1 MKMTKYIVLSLALVA
16 VLVAVSPPAPN
27 AMAHS
32 ANLPPGIY
40 TTTLTEADIPDSF
53 PPEFIPLLVGVW
65 ETEFT
70 ESGSYIV
77 SKDGYPGVV
86 GRYNSNPARIIMTDL
101 QGAFACTDEPGIA
114 TATYRWT
121 LAGDELILTAV
132 KDRCAGRNL
141 VLTAHP
147 LQRQ

>member
-1 MKMTKYIVLSLALVA
+1 MTKYIVLSLALLA
-16 VLVAVSPPAPN
+16 VLVAVNPSVPN

-53 PPEFIPLLVGVW
+53 PPEYVPILVGVW

-70 ESGSYIV
+70 ENGSYIV
-77 SKDGYPGVV
+77 SKDGSPAVV
-86 GRYNSNPARIIMTDL
+86 GRYNSNPGRIIMTDL
-101 QGAFACTDEPGIA
+101 QGVLSCTDAPGIA

-121 LAGDELILTAV
+121 VAGDELILTTV
-132 KDRCAGRNL
+132 NDRCAGRNL

-147 LQRQ
+147 LQKQ

>member
-1 MKMTKYIVLSLALVA
+1 MTKYIVLSLALVA
-16 VLVAVSPPAPN
+16 VLVAVSPSVPN
-27 AMAHS
+27 AMARS
-32 ANLPPGIY
+32 SNVPTGIY

-53 PPEFIPLLVGVW
+53 PPEYIPVLVGDW
-65 ETEFT
+65 EIEFT
-70 ESGSYIV
+70 GSGSYIV
-77 SKDGYPGVV
+77 SKDGYPAVV

-101 QGAFACTDEPGIA
+101 QGPLSCTDEPGIA

-121 LAGDELILTAV
+121 LVGDQLILTAV
-132 KDRCAGRNL
+132 HDRCAGRNL

>member
-1 MKMTKYIVLSLALVA
+1 MLSLAIVA
-16 VLVAVSPPAPN
+16 MLMVMSPSVPN
-27 AMAHS
+27 VMAQS

-40 TTTLTEADIPDSF
+40 TMTLTEADIPESF
-53 PPEFIPLLVGVW
+53 PPEIVQLLVGVW

-77 SKDGYPGVV
+77 SKDGYPALV
-86 GRYNSNPARIIMTDL
+86 GRYNSNPGRIVMTDL
-101 QGAFACTDEPGIA
+101 QGPLSCTDAPGIA

-121 LAGDELILTAV
+121 LAGDELVLTTV
-132 KDRCAGRNL
+132 NDRCVGRNL

>member
-1 MKMTKYIVLSLALVA
+1 MTKYIVLSLAMVA
-16 VLVAVSPPAPN
+16 MFVVVSPSMPN
-27 AMAHS
+27 VMAQS

-53 PPEFIPLLVGVW
+53 PPEFIPVLVGVW

-77 SKDGYPGVV
+77 SKDGYPAVV
-86 GRYNSNPARIIMTDL
+86 GRYNSNPGRIVMTDL
-101 QGAFACTDEPGIA
+101 QGPLSCTDAPGIA

-121 LAGDELILTAV
+121 LAGDVLVLTTV
-132 KDRCAGRNL
+132 NDRCAGRNL

-147 LQRQ
+147 LQKQ

>member
-1 MKMTKYIVLSLALVA
+1 MPSASRRLPDAPYANPSVA
-16 VLVAVSPPAPN
+16 RNCGWRPYFS
-27 AMAHS
+27 MAFSHS
-32 ANLPPGIY
+32 VIAY

-53 PPEFIPLLVGVW
+53 PPEFIPLLLDEW

-77 SKDGYPGVV
+77 SKDGYPAVV
-86 GRYNSNPARIIMTDL
+86 GRYNSNPARIVMHDL
-101 QGAFACTDEPGIA
+101 QGPLSCTDEPGIA

>member
-1 MKMTKYIVLSLALVA
+1 MTKFIVLSLALVA
-16 VLVAVSPPAPN
+16 MLIAVSPSVPN

-32 ANLPPGIY
+32 ANVPPGVYIA
-40 TTTLTEADIPDSF
+40 TITEADIPDSF
-53 PPEFIPLLVGVW
+53 PPEFVPLLVGDW
-65 ETEFT
+65 EIEFT

-86 GRYNSNPARIIMTDL
+86 GRYNSNPARIVMTDL
-101 QGAFACTDEPGIA
+101 EGAFSCTDEPGIA

-121 LAGDELILTAV
+121 LVGDELILTAV

>member
-1 MKMTKYIVLSLALVA
+1 MTKYIVLSLAMVA
-16 VLVAVSPPAPN
+16 MFVVVSPSMPN
-27 AMAHS
+27 VMAQS
-32 ANLPPGIY
+32 ANLPSGIY

-53 PPEFIPLLVGVW
+53 PPEFIPVLVGVW

-77 SKDGYPGVV
+77 SKDGYPAVV
-86 GRYNSNPARIIMTDL
+86 GRYNSNPGRIVMTDL
-101 QGAFACTDEPGIA
+101 QGPLSCTDAPGIA

-121 LAGDELILTAV
+121 LAGDVLVLTTV
-132 KDRCAGRNL
+132 NDRCAGRNL

-147 LQRQ
+147 LQKQ

>member
-1 MKMTKYIVLSLALVA
+1 MTKYIVLSLALVA
-16 VLVAVSPPAPN
+16 VLVVATPSVPN

-32 ANLPPGIY
+32 ANVPPGIY

-53 PPEFIPLLVGVW
+53 PAEYIPLLVGVW

-70 ESGSYIV
+70 ENGSYIV
-77 SKDGYPGVV
+77 SKDGSPAVV
-86 GRYNSNPARIIMTDL
+86 GRYNSNPSRIIMTDL
-101 QGAFACTDEPGIA
+101 QGVLSCTDAPGIA

-121 LAGDELILTAV
+121 LAGDELILTTV
-132 KDRCAGRNL
+132 NDRCPGRNL

-147 LQRQ
+147 LQKQ

>member
-1 MKMTKYIVLSLALVA
+1 MTKYIVLSLAIVA
-16 VLVAVSPPAPN
+16 VLVVVSPSVPN
-27 AMAHS
+27 AMAES

-53 PPEFIPLLVGVW
+53 PPEVIPILVGVW

-77 SKDGYPGVV
+77 TKDGYPAVV
-86 GRYNSNPARIIMTDL
+86 GRYNSIPGRIVMTDL
-101 QGAFACTDEPGIA
+101 QGPLSCTDAPGIA
-114 TATYRWT
+114 SATYRWT
-121 LAGDELILTAV
+121 LAGDELILTTV
-132 KDRCAGRNL
+132 HDGCAGRNL

>member
-1 MKMTKYIVLSLALVA
+1 MTKYIVLSLALVA
-16 VLVAVSPPAPN
+16 ALVVVSPSVPN

-32 ANLPPGIY
+32 ANVPTGIY
-40 TTTLTEADIPDSF
+40 TTTLTEADIPASF
-53 PPEFIPLLVGVW
+53 PPEFVPILVGVW

-77 SKDGYPGVV
+77 SKDGYPAVV
-86 GRYNSNPARIIMTDL
+86 GRYNSNPGRIVMTDL
-101 QGAFACTDEPGIA
+101 QGPLSCTDEPGIA

-121 LAGDELILTAV
+121 LVGDELLLTTV
-132 KDRCAGRNL
+132 NDRCAGRNL

>member
-1 MKMTKYIVLSLALVA
+1 MKKYIGLSLALVA
-16 VLVAVSPPAPN
+16 ALLVATVWNSN

-32 ANLPPGIY
+32 ANVPAGIY
-40 TTTLTEADIPDSF
+40 TTTLTEADIPAEF
-53 PPEFIPLLVGVW
+53 PPEFIPVLVGDW
-65 ETEFT
+65 EVEFS

-77 SKDGYPGVV
+77 SKDGYPEVV

-101 QGAFACTDEPGIA
+101 QGPLSCTDEPGIA

-121 LAGDELILTAV
+121 LAGDELILTTV
-132 KDRCAGRNL
+132 NDRCAGRNL

>member
-1 MKMTKYIVLSLALVA
+1 MTKYIVLSLALVA
-16 VLVAVSPPAPN
+16 VLVAVSPSVPN
-27 AMAHS
+27 VIADS
-32 ANLPPGIY
+32 ANLPAGIY

-53 PPEFIPLLVGVW
+53 PPEFIPVLVGVW

-77 SKDGYPGVV
+77 SKDGYPAVV
-86 GRYNSNPARIIMTDL
+86 GRYNSNPGRIVMTDL
-101 QGAFACTDEPGIA
+101 QGPLSCTDEPGIA

-121 LAGDELILTAV
+121 LAGDELILTTV
-132 KDRCAGRNL
+132 NDRCAGRNL

-147 LQRQ
+147 LQKQ

>member
-1 MKMTKYIVLSLALVA
+1 MTKYIVLSLALVA
-16 VLVAVSPPAPN
+16 ALLVVSPSLPN

-32 ANLPPGIY
+32 GNVPAGIY
-40 TTTLTEADIPDSF
+40 TTTLTALDIPPEF
-53 PPEFIPLLVGVW
+53 PPEVTALLVGEW

-77 SKDGYPGVV
+77 SKDGYPAVV
-86 GRYNSNPARIIMTDL
+86 GRYNSNSARIVMTDL
-101 QGAFACTDEPGIA
+101 EGAFSCTDEPGIA

-121 LAGDELILTAV
+121 LQSNELILTAV
-132 KDRCAGRNL
+132 NDRCAGRNL